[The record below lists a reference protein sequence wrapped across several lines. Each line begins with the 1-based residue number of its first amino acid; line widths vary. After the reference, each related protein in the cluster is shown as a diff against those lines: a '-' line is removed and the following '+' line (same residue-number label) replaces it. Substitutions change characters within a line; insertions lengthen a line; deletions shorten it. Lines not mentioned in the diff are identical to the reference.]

1 MEIMSGVLDPVLA
14 EVGWDSRY
22 AVPEL
27 NAENKA
33 LLEEICRK
41 ERERTQLE
49 DKLEK
54 NKEQKKNM
62 ANYLKNI
69 KEELENT
76 EALCEAKERE
86 IELEKHLTALAERE
100 TSRLTQDTAKM
111 ENELSSLGERKNT
124 LENNIFK
131 AKQKLEE
138 FRQQMNW
145 DQQTMDCF
153 LEESAGKYED
163 TMAINKYAQ
172 QDEQRIK
179 SLILVIEKKSV
190 EANEKLKALDKEKT
204 ETKLAQLAL
213 DKVTENL
220 QQAHLETQQLTH
232 LWENTIKYMKQQD
245 AEMQQCALQLAQANQ
260 KLREKKAAIAEKKH
274 LMEIQRNNRKETE
287 RKSAVANKQAVKLR
301 QELKGQESDFGR
313 LQDELKSCKGNLE
326 RKTSD
331 VKMLTS
337 HISTMKKDIQDYND
351 KLKEAKIHN
360 AALEEKLKVVTQTAL
375 SEEERAAQMEQ
386 FLRDEEQA
394 SKELDIQ
401 LRDYNSELSHHKEH
415 LQAIRMKKK
424 DSAAQVSRS
433 KSTIVRLH
441 NQLKKQEE
449 EITRQQTILR
459 QVDSRNNALNKKL
472 ERLRGDD
479 IPSDEKQMLDVKIAE
494 LTKHLEEKKTT
505 AKMLTDMLKESETHI
520 RCQKKEMEK
529 TAAQKKDLTD
539 KVEELNLFCSTS
551 EKDLK
556 KVRQRKQD
564 SMVEHK
570 FMKLEVERMRDLLY
584 NKADGVL
591 SLEKRKLNL
600 QKAMKEREDEI
611 KVYKEM
617 LSQQLKLGEQE
628 RQRLSAE
635 LNEKLSKIETL
646 KKRFEVVTLTK
657 AGPEAEGEH
666 SQAYYITKVAQEKGE
681 LKQKGDELDAKI
693 HKLELENS
701 ALENTN
707 QLFSN
712 SNSVYRKSF
721 NKAEESSPDYQEKL
735 KLEEQLRAAEVKL
748 KDNKRQIQELQQ
760 DMQERNK
767 TLQNLQQEEQEEGE
781 KMRINQTL
789 LEKLNKDITVQ
800 KEKIDRATKQ
810 CSKLTKQ
817 IRSAKKTKSE
827 TLEEKDIK
835 VTEMKEFNKVIDKM
849 LNEAMEKNP
858 DVRPALEK
866 YFLQDNLSLPP
877 PPSTPSSQRS
887 FRTNSARSSTT
898 SRPPASS
905 ASSRGASAP

>member
-245 AEMQQCALQLAQANQ
+245 AEMQQC
-260 KLREKKAAIAEKKH
+260 
-274 LMEIQRNNRKETE
+274 
-287 RKSAVANKQAVKLR
+287 KSAVANKQAVKLR

-570 FMKLEVERMRDLLY
+570 FMKLEVER
-584 NKADGVL
+584 
-591 SLEKRKLNL
+591 
-600 QKAMKEREDEI
+600 
-611 KVYKEM
+611 
-617 LSQQLKLGEQE
+617 
-628 RQRLSAE
+628 
-635 LNEKLSKIETL
+635 
-646 KKRFEVVTLTK
+646 
-657 AGPEAEGEH
+657 
-666 SQAYYITKVAQEKGE
+666 
-681 LKQKGDELDAKI
+681 
-693 HKLELENS
+693 
-701 ALENTN
+701 
-707 QLFSN
+707 
-712 SNSVYRKSF
+712 
-721 NKAEESSPDYQEKL
+721 
-735 KLEEQLRAAEVKL
+735 
-748 KDNKRQIQELQQ
+748 
-760 DMQERNK
+760 
-767 TLQNLQQEEQEEGE
+767 
-781 KMRINQTL
+781 
-789 LEKLNKDITVQ
+789 
-800 KEKIDRATKQ
+800 
-810 CSKLTKQ
+810 
-817 IRSAKKTKSE
+817 
-827 TLEEKDIK
+827 
-835 VTEMKEFNKVIDKM
+835 
-849 LNEAMEKNP
+849 
-858 DVRPALEK
+858 
-866 YFLQDNLSLPP
+866 
-877 PPSTPSSQRS
+877 
-887 FRTNSARSSTT
+887 
-898 SRPPASS
+898 
-905 ASSRGASAP
+905 